1 VRRLLPAVGLAIVLL
16 AAGCSSSSDSSQAA
30 TVNGASVPVS
40 RLTDMVKAQLAAA
53 QSQQQQQDPTQA
65 QQAPDIDELT
75 RQSLE
80 GLIQFQVV
88 LDGAKKAGVTIDDGQ
103 VDARIQQVKD
113 QAASQGMKYEDLLS
127 QNNITDR
134 LLREQF
140 RAQLALTA
148 VGNKLVP
155 QPSDA
160 DLIKN
165 NLAKHRNDVIQIH
178 VRHVLVKDQATARK
192 ARQQLVSGGNWTVVA
207 KQFSTDPGT
216 KDHGGD
222 LGFESK
228 GQTVAEFEK
237 AVFTLSDQ
245 GNCKGKTAGNCTS
258 PISAP
263 IHTQFGYHVVQVIGL
278 RVPPLTDNLRNQ
290 LDPSL
295 KQRRD
300 AATEQ
305 WFTKL
310 LKQANVTVNPRF
322 GRWDASSGKVVARS
336 TAPASPTSTAP
347 EQPVP
352 GQP

>member
-1 VRRLLPAVGLAIVLL
+1 VRRLLPAVGLATALL
-16 AAGCSSSSDSSQAA
+16 VAGCASSSDSGRAA
-30 TVNGASVPVS
+30 TVNGAVVPVS
-40 RLTDMVKAQLAAA
+40 RLTDMVKAQLAAS
-53 QSQQQQQDPTQA
+53 QSQQQQQNP
-65 QQAPDIDELT
+65 QQQQQSPDIDALT

-80 GLIQFQVV
+80 GLIQFQLV
-88 LDGAKKAGVTIDDGQ
+88 LDGARKQGVTVDEGQ

-113 QAASQGMKYEDLLS
+113 QAASQGMKYQDLLS
-127 QNNITDR
+127 QNSLTEA

-140 RAQLALTA
+140 RAQIALTL
-148 VGNKLVP
+148 VGTKLVP

-160 DLIKN
+160 DLLKN
-165 NLAKHRNDVIQIH
+165 NLAKHRADVVQVH
-178 VRHVLVKDQATARK
+178 VRHVLVKDQATAQK
-192 ARQQLVSGGNWTVVA
+192 ARQQLVTGGNWAAVA

-216 KDHGGD
+216 KDRGGD

-237 AVFTLSDQ
+237 AVLSLADQ
-245 GNCKGKTAGNCTS
+245 GDCKGKTAGNCSS

-263 IHTQFGYHVVQVIGL
+263 VHTQFGYHVIQVIGL

-290 LDPSL
+290 LDPTI
-295 KQRRD
+295 KQRRE

-305 WFTKL
+305 WFTGL
-310 LKQANVTVNPRF
+310 LKQANVSVNPRF
-322 GRWDASSGKVVARS
+322 GRWDPATGKVVERS
-336 TAPASPTSTAP
+336 TAPASPSSSTP

>member
-16 AAGCSSSSDSSQAA
+16 AAGCSSSSDSSHAA
-30 TVNGASVPVS
+30 TVNGAAVPVS
-40 RLTDMVKAQLAAA
+40 RLSDMVKAQLAAA
-53 QSQQQQQDPTQA
+53 QSQQQQQQNPSQA
-65 QQAPDIDELT
+65 QQSPDIDALT

-80 GLIQFQVV
+80 GLIQFQVI
-88 LDGAKKAGVTIDDGQ
+88 LDGAKHEGVTVDEGQ
-103 VDARIQQVKD
+103 VDGRIQQVKD

-127 QNNITDR
+127 QNSITDS

-140 RAQLALTA
+140 RAQLALSA

-155 QPSDA
+155 QPSDS
-160 DLIKN
+160 DLVKN
-165 NLAKHRNDVIQIH
+165 NLAKHRTDVIQIH
-178 VRHVLVKDQATARK
+178 VRHVLVKDQATAQK
-192 ARQQLVSGGNWTVVA
+192 ARQLLVSGGNWTVVA

-216 KDHGGD
+216 KDRGGD

-237 AVFTLSDQ
+237 AVLSLSAQ
-245 GNCKGKTAGNCTS
+245 GDCKGKTAGSCSS

-263 IHTQFGYHVVQVIGL
+263 VHTQFGYHVIQVIGL
-278 RVPPLTDNLRNQ
+278 RVPPLTDALRNQ

-305 WFTKL
+305 WFTNL
-310 LKQANVTVNPRF
+310 LKEANVSVNPRF
-322 GRWDASSGKVVARS
+322 GRWDSSSGTVVARS
-336 TAPASPTSTAP
+336 TAPASPTSTTP
-347 EQPVP
+347 PVP

>member
-1 VRRLLPAVGLAIVLL
+1 VRRLLSAVGIAIALL
-16 AAGCSSSSDSSQAA
+16 ATGCASSSDHSRAA
-30 TVNGASVPVS
+30 TVNGAAVPVS
-40 RLTDMVKAQLAAA
+40 ALTDMVKAQLAAS
-53 QSQQQQQDPTQA
+53 QSQQQQQNPQQTQA
-65 QQAPDIDELT
+65 QDIDALT

-80 GLIQFQVV
+80 GLIQFQIV
-88 LDGAKKAGVTIDDGQ
+88 LDGARRTGVTVDEGQ

-113 QAASQGMKYEDLLS
+113 QAASQGVKYQDLLS
-127 QNNITDR
+127 RNNLTES

-140 RAQLALTA
+140 RAQIALSLI
-148 VGNKLVP
+148 GNKLVP

-160 DLIKN
+160 DLLKN
-165 NLAKHRNDVIQIH
+165 NLAKHRTDVVQIH
-178 VRHVLVKDQATARK
+178 VRHVLVKDQATAQK

-237 AVFTLSDQ
+237 AAFSLADQ
-245 GNCKGKTAGNCTS
+245 GDCKGKTSGNCTS

-263 IHTQFGYHVVQVIGL
+263 VRTQFGYHVIQVIGV
-278 RVPPLTDNLRNQ
+278 RVPPLTDDLRNQ

-305 WFTKL
+305 WFVDQL
-310 LKQANVTVNPRF
+310 RHASVSVNPRF
-322 GRWDASSGKVVARS
+322 GRWDSSTGKVVERS
-336 TAPASPTSTAP
+336 TAPASPTS
-347 EQPVP
+347 EQPTATGP
-352 GQP
+352 

>member
-1 VRRLLPAVGLAIVLL
+1 VRRLLSAVGIAIALL
-16 AAGCSSSSDSSQAA
+16 ATGCASSSDHSRAA
-30 TVNGASVPVS
+30 TVNGAAVPVS
-40 RLTDMVKAQLAAA
+40 ALTDMVKAQLAAS
-53 QSQQQQQDPTQA
+53 QSQQQQQNPQQTQA
-65 QQAPDIDELT
+65 QDIDALT

-80 GLIQFQVV
+80 GLIQFQIV
-88 LDGAKKAGVTIDDGQ
+88 LDGARRTGVTVDEGQ

-113 QAASQGMKYEDLLS
+113 QAASQGVKYQDLLS
-127 QNNITDR
+127 RNNLTES

-140 RAQLALTA
+140 RAQIALSLI
-148 VGNKLVP
+148 GNKLVP

-160 DLIKN
+160 DLLKN
-165 NLAKHRNDVIQIH
+165 NLAKHRTDVVQIH
-178 VRHVLVKDQATARK
+178 VRHVLVKDQATAQK

-207 KQFSTDPGT
+207 KQLSTDPGT

-237 AVFTLSDQ
+237 AAFSLADQ
-245 GNCKGKTAGNCTS
+245 GDCKGKTSGNCTS

-263 IHTQFGYHVVQVIGL
+263 VRTQFGYHVIQVIGV
-278 RVPPLTDNLRNQ
+278 RVPPLTDDLRNQ

-305 WFTKL
+305 WFVDQL
-310 LKQANVTVNPRF
+310 QHASVSVNPRF
-322 GRWDASSGKVVARS
+322 GRWDSSTGKVVERS
-336 TAPASPTSTAP
+336 TAPASPTS
-347 EQPVP
+347 EQPTATGP
-352 GQP
+352 

>member
-1 VRRLLPAVGLAIVLL
+1 MRRLLPAVGLAIVLL
-16 AAGCSSSSDSSQAA
+16 AAGCSSSDSSQAA
-30 TVNGASVPVS
+30 TVNGTSVPVS

-53 QSQQQQQDPTQA
+53 QSQQQQDPSQA
-65 QQAPDIDELT
+65 QSPDIDELT

-80 GLIQFQVV
+80 GLIQFQVI
-88 LDGAKKAGVTIDDGQ
+88 LDGARKEGVTIDEGQ

-113 QAASQGMKYEDLLS
+113 QAAAQGMKYEDLLS
-127 QNNITDR
+127 QNNITDS

-140 RAQLALTA
+140 RAQLALNA

-178 VRHVLVKDQATARK
+178 VRHVLAKDQATAQK
-192 ARQQLVSGGNWTVVA
+192 ARQQLISGGNWTVVA

-216 KDHGGD
+216 KNRGGD
-222 LGFESK
+222 LGYESK

-237 AVFTLSDQ
+237 AVFSLSDQ
-245 GNCKGKTAGNCTS
+245 GDCKGKTSGSCTS

-263 IHTQFGYHVVQVIGL
+263 VHTQFGYHVIQVIGV
-278 RVPPLTDNLRNQ
+278 RVPPLTDEVRNQ

-305 WFTKL
+305 WFTNL

-322 GRWDASSGKVVARS
+322 GRWDSSSGKLVARS
-336 TAPASPTSTAP
+336 TAPASPTSAP
-347 EQPVP
+347 EP